1 MTKQMEERNAAER
14 RSASLDGA
22 SAQNEVRSFNLAV
35 QGSDKIFYE
44 SSNLFF
50 CVSGTS

>member
-1 MTKQMEERNAAER
+1 MTKQMEERNAAEQ
-14 RSASLDGA
+14 RSASLD
-22 SAQNEVRSFNLAV
+22 EVRSFNLAV